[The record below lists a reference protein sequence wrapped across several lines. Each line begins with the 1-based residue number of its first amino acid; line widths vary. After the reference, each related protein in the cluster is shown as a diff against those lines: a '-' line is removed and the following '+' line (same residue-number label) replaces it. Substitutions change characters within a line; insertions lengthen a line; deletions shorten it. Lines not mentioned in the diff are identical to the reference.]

1 MRSRF
6 LPGAIAAIALFLTLA
21 SQVHAQAFPAKPVR
35 IVTYFSAGSGP
46 DVVIRVIA
54 DQLSKVWSQ
63 AVVVENKP
71 GANGIIAIDA
81 LARHITPLSMW
92 FNVPFYLIVPASGSI
107 KTVPQLIAYAKA
119 NPGKLSYGSP
129 TGVGNP
135 GHLGMELFKAETGT
149 DIVHVPYK
157 TSQPMMTDLA
167 TGRLPVAW
175 ASMGSARAMLQSGDV
190 IPIAVGAKSR
200 QPARPEVPTLREA
213 GGPPDLEVNAWIG
226 LFGPKGMPADVVAKI
241 GADVDKVVKSPEV
254 PASARAVAGRGRD
267 RAGRD
272 RDLAVVDVVSRR
284 PEDPGDRAG
293 ARHLRVRRRA
303 ARAIASAHAQR
314 GMARDPRRRAV
325 RLASAGAGDSLRVL
339 AGAPRIASPGGSCS
353 ARIVA
358 IISARH
364 PLHAA

>member
-1 MRSRF
+1 
-6 LPGAIAAIALFLTLA
+6 
-21 SQVHAQAFPAKPVR
+21 
-35 IVTYFSAGSGP
+35 
-46 DVVIRVIA
+46 VVIRVVA

-81 LARHITPLSMW
+81 LAKGEPDGYTLGVTDSAVLTVNPHMYPSMKVNPERDITPLSMW

-135 GHLGMELFKAETGT
+135 GHLGMELFKAETGV

-190 IPIAVGAKSR
+190 VPIAVGAKAR

-213 GGPPDLEVNAWIG
+213 GGPPNLEVNAWIG

-241 GADVDKVVKSPEV
+241 TADVDKVVKSPEV
-254 PASARAVAGRGRD
+254 AKRIVDLGNETVTGTPETMAELIRTDSARYGKLIK
-267 RAGRD
+267 
-272 RDLAVVDVVSRR
+272 DLGIKG
-284 PEDPGDRAG
+284 E
-293 ARHLRVRRRA
+293 
-303 ARAIASAHAQR
+303 
-314 GMARDPRRRAV
+314 
-325 RLASAGAGDSLRVL
+325 
-339 AGAPRIASPGGSCS
+339 
-353 ARIVA
+353 
-358 IISARH
+358 
-364 PLHAA
+364 